1 MTPCMGC
8 AQTALANH
16 VCYRDSQYVQQTVD
30 TTDIWEPTGI
40 KMFRLVIFFT
50 SATENARIPTKI

>member
-30 TTDIWEPTGI
+30 TTDI
-40 KMFRLVIFFT
+40 
-50 SATENARIPTKI
+50 